1 MRSSAQGMMNFL
13 LGMGV
18 GLGLGLL
25 FAPQSG
31 EETREWLAVKAEDRL
46 RLLRRK
52 GRRLIFETQDLLDR
66 GEHGVSRLL
75 RTSKR
80 TGKNALES
88 VVAKLE

>member
-1 MRSSAQGMMNFL
+1 MRSSARGMMNFL
-13 LGMGV
+13 LGLGV
-18 GLGLGLL
+18 GLGLSLL

-31 EETREWLAVKAEDRL
+31 EETREWLAAQAEDRL

-80 TGKNALES
+80 SSKNALES
-88 VVAKLE
+88 VAAKLE